1 MAISAYVGVPGSGKS
16 YEVVSNVI
24 IPAFMKGRRIVTNLY
39 GISQDKINA
48 YCLAHRKAD
57 ADSLGEI
64 VYVDNEQVMDDNFFP
79 YMENDVLAENTFC
92 RSGDLICLDEIWRIW
107 ENDKKIPKNHR
118 SFIAE
123 HRHFDGENGNTCD
136 LVVLNQSVSGLPRF
150 IKDRVESTFCMT
162 KLTALGL
169 RSRYRVDVYTGIKL
183 FKSNKVSSYQ
193 CKYDKKIFPLY
204 QSHVNGQGVEQVV
217 DKRQNVFS
225 SPKVILMLCAF
236 PILLLISLNFLYQFF
251 TRFDAKNEV
260 DVPAE
265 QATSQRINQTSN
277 KSIISPSI
285 PTPIPPPISEQWRIV
300 GKLEKEGRSWV
311 ILKDKQGRLRLE
323 PASGFMLKGR
333 MQAGI
338 IDGKVVTVYSGD
350 GA

>member
-1 MAISAYVGVPGSGKS
+1 
-16 YEVVSNVI
+16 
-24 IPAFMKGRRIVTNLY
+24 
-39 GISQDKINA
+39 
-48 YCLAHRKAD
+48 
-57 ADSLGEI
+57 
-64 VYVDNEQVMDDNFFP
+64 
-79 YMENDVLAENTFC
+79 
-92 RSGDLICLDEIWRIW
+92 
-107 ENDKKIPKNHR
+107 
-118 SFIAE
+118 
-123 HRHFDGENGNTCD
+123 
-136 LVVLNQSVSGLPRF
+136 
-150 IKDRVESTFCMT
+150 
-162 KLTALGL
+162 ALGL

-277 KSIISPSI
+277 KSIISPLI
-285 PTPIPPPISEQWRIV
+285 PMPIPPPISEQWRIV

-323 PASGFMLKGR
+323 PASG
-333 MQAGI
+333 
-338 IDGKVVTVYSGD
+338 
-350 GA
+350 

>member
-150 IKDRVESTFCMT
+150 IKDRVESTFRMT

-236 PILLLISLNFLYQFF
+236 PILLLISLNFLYQFLRDL
-251 TRFDAKNEV
+251 T
-260 DVPAE
+260 
-265 QATSQRINQTSN
+265 
-277 KSIISPSI
+277 
-285 PTPIPPPISEQWRIV
+285 
-300 GKLEKEGRSWV
+300 
-311 ILKDKQGRLRLE
+311 LKMRLMCPQSKQHHN
-323 PASGFMLKGR
+323 
-333 MQAGI
+333 
-338 IDGKVVTVYSGD
+338 V
-350 GA
+350 

>member
-24 IPAFMKGRRIVTNLY
+24 IPAFMKGRRVVTNLY
-39 GISQDKINA
+39 GISQDKITA

-79 YMENDVLAENTFC
+79 YMENDALAENTFC

-107 ENDKKIPKNHR
+107 ENDKKIPKNHQ

-123 HRHFDGENGNTCD
+123 HRHFDGENGITCD
-136 LVVLNQSVSGLPRF
+136 LVVLNQAVSGLPRF
-150 IKDRVESTFCMT
+150 IKDRVGSTFRMT

-183 FKSNKVSSYQ
+183 FKSNKVSAYQ

-236 PILLLISLNFLYQFF
+236 PILLLISLSFLYQFF
-251 TRFDAKNEV
+251 TRFDTKNEV
-260 DVPAE
+260 DVLEE
-265 QATSQRINQTSN
+265 QIALQRINQTPN
-277 KSIISPSI
+277 KNLISPSI
-285 PTPIPPPISEQWRIV
+285 PTPAPPSISEQWRITFWCFY
-300 GKLEKEGRSWV
+300 R
-311 ILKDKQGRLRLE
+311 Q
-323 PASGFMLKGR
+323 
-333 MQAGI
+333 
-338 IDGKVVTVYSGD
+338 
-350 GA
+350 

>member
-24 IPAFMKGRRIVTNLY
+24 IPAFMKGRRVVTNLY
-39 GISQDKINA
+39 GISQDKITA
-48 YCLAHRKAD
+48 YCLAHRKAN

-64 VYVDNEQVMDDNFFP
+64 IYVDNEQVMDDNFFP
-79 YMENDVLAENTFC
+79 YMENDTLAENTFC

-107 ENDKKIPKNHR
+107 ENDKKIPKNHQ

-123 HRHFDGENGNTCD
+123 HRHFDGENGITCD
-136 LVVLNQSVSGLPRF
+136 LVVLNQAVSGLPRF
-150 IKDRVESTFCMT
+150 IKDRVESTFRMT

-183 FKSNKVSSYQ
+183 FKSNKVSAYQ

-236 PILLLISLNFLYQFF
+236 PILLLISLSFLYQFF
-251 TRFDAKNEV
+251 TRFDTKNEV
-260 DVPAE
+260 DEPVE
-265 QATSQRINQTSN
+265 QTVSQRINQTSN
-277 KSIISPSI
+277 KNLISPSI
-285 PTPIPPPISEQWRIV
+285 STPAPPSISENWRIV
-300 GKLEKEGRSWV
+300 GKLEKEGKSWV

-333 MQAGI
+333 MQAGT
-338 IDGKVVTVYSGD
+338 IDGKIVTVYSGD
-350 GA
+350 GT

>member
-150 IKDRVESTFCMT
+150 IKDRVESTFRMT

-217 DKRQNVFS
+217 DKQQNVFS

-285 PTPIPPPISEQWRIV
+285 PMPIPPPISEQWRIV

>member
-150 IKDRVESTFCMT
+150 IKDRVESTFRMT

-285 PTPIPPPISEQWRIV
+285 PMSIPPPISEQWRIV